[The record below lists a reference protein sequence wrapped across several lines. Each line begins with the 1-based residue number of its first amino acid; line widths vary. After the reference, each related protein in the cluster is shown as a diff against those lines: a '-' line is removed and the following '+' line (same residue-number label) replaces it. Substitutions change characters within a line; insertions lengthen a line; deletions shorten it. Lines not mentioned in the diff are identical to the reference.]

1 MAFDASFTAQS
12 VSGSNSNILFTDT
25 SVGSDVLITQRRIY
39 AVTDINTFLVESG
52 SSLEYSEWPIPI
64 ADTITLNL
72 LTKDYA
78 LKFVC
83 EWLNV
88 SNVVLYDYTID
99 AQGFTQYNENA
110 SFQLTQALTGNPML
124 INDNNFAQNK
134 WALRDFIDSGNQA
147 ILQASDLYNA
157 QRCYDAATE
166 IRLSS
171 RYLFNQNS

>member
-1 MAFDASFTAQS
+1 MSFSASATAQS

-25 SVGSDVLITQRRIY
+25 STGSDVLIVSRRIY
-39 AVTDINTFLVESG
+39 AITDVDSFLVESG
-52 SSLEYSEWPIPI
+52 SSLEYSVWALPL
-64 ADTITLNL
+64 ATTITLNL
-72 LTKDYA
+72 LTKDYG
-78 LKFVC
+78 LKFVF

-88 SNVVLYDYTID
+88 SGVAIYDYTID

-110 SFQLTQALTGNPML
+110 SFQLTQALSGNPLL

-157 QRCYDAATE
+157 QRCYDAGTA

-171 RYLFNQNS
+171 QYLFNQNS